1 MFHIDWKHWI
11 FPVCLAQRRLCLK
24 SVDVSALYPPKS
36 LSELMFQ
43 SKHIM
48 PGRDLSARMTSAV
61 YTGGSDSHR
70 PLRDLV
76 RSPSHVATASSCSL
90 ESVQLPCCP
99 CQRSVLAAG
108 GECSIWQLSR
118 FPLWL
123 EGPSAQTAGARW
135 VCRPPHG
142 CFRKRKTRVKILSEP
157 LRCFI

>member
-1 MFHIDWKHWI
+1 M
-11 FPVCLAQRRLCLK
+11 
-24 SVDVSALYPPKS
+24 DVSALYPPKS

-48 PGRDLSARMTSAV
+48 LGRDLSARMTSAV

-76 RSPSHVATASSCSL
+76 RSPPHVAMASSCSL
-90 ESVQLPCCP
+90 ESVRLPCCP

-118 FPLWL
+118 FPPRL
-123 EGPSAQTAGARW
+123 EGPSARTAWKQLVLSGFVDHRTAASGR
-135 VCRPPHG
+135 G
-142 CFRKRKTRVKILSEP
+142 TQDALVKIPSEP
-157 LRCFI
+157 LRCFV